1 MFFDRVVVDLF
12 AGRGGD
18 GIIAWTRAKYIPKGG
33 PCGGN
38 GGKGGS
44 VIIQADKN
52 VYSLD
57 WYRNRRI
64 LKAQNGQPGG
74 RDLCSGKKGQDLV
87 LKVPCGTLIKDVKTG
102 EILRDMTEDGDKWEV
117 CAGGKGG
124 FGNDKFKT
132 PTNQAPYKCTLGEEG
147 QEGSVE
153 FELKLIADVGLV
165 GFPNAGK
172 STLLSSLARIRVKI
186 AAYPFTT
193 LQPNLGF
200 IRCKDESRIYI
211 ADIPGIIE
219 GAHQNRGLGL
229 EFLRHV
235 ERTKLLLFMLDA
247 SGIDG
252 RTPLKDYKV
261 LLNEISEYD
270 PELLERPY
278 LVALN
283 KIDTDESQG
292 LIEEFIANTNIPSDR
307 LFKIS
312 AITGENLD
320 LLVDAI
326 IKDVKIIP
334 PKAIEKPKDEPV
346 DSDEDFLDDQA
357 FLDNPEA

>member
-1 MFFDRVVVDLF
+1 MFIDRVSVDLF

-18 GIIAWTRAKYIPKGG
+18 GVIAWTRAKYIPKGG

-44 VIIQADKN
+44 VVIRADKN
-52 VYSLD
+52 VYALD
-57 WYRNRRI
+57 YYRNRRI

-74 RDLCSGKKGQDLV
+74 ANLCSGKKGQDLII
-87 LKVPCGTLIKDVKTG
+87 KVPCGTLVKDVKTG
-102 EILRDMTEDGDKWEV
+102 EILRDMTEDGDEWVICK
-117 CAGGKGG
+117 GGKGG
-124 FGNDKFKT
+124 FGNDKFKS
-132 PTNQAPYKCTLGEEG
+132 PTNQAPYKCTPGEPGEET
-147 QEGSVE
+147 SVE

-172 STLLSSLARIRVKI
+172 STLLASLARIRVKT

-200 IRCKDESRIYI
+200 IRCKDDSRIYI

-219 GAHQNRGLGL
+219 GAHKNRGLGL

-252 RTPLKDYKV
+252 RTPLSDYRV
-261 LLNEISEYD
+261 LQKEIKEYN
-270 PELLERPY
+270 PELLQRPY
-278 LVALN
+278 FVALN
-283 KIDTDESQG
+283 KIDDDESAP
-292 LIEEFIANTNIPSDR
+292 LIEEFLENTDIPKNR
-307 LFKIS
+307 LFQIS
-312 AITGENLD
+312 AITGAHLD
-320 LLVDAI
+320 ELVSAI
-326 IKDVKIIP
+326 TAEIKK
-334 PKAIEKPKDEPV
+334 
-346 DSDEDFLDDQA
+346 
-357 FLDNPEA
+357 